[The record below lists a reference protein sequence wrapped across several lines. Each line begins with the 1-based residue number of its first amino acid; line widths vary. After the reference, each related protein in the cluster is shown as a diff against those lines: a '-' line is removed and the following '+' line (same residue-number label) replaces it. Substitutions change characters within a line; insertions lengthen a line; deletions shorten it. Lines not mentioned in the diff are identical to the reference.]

1 MGRPRDSRRLGLP
14 AIFLVLK
21 RAPKCLIHLHFDL
34 CNLILV
40 PSLVGNGMRPEKM
53 ETHSDAAAAATAR
66 RERLRRMGL
75 AIGWTI
81 GGVGA
86 GIMALVLPFVTPAFR
101 RFVLPYVPA
110 TPVQLESVLG
120 HVRGRV
126 GRVVDLGSGDG
137 RVVSR

>member
-1 MGRPRDSRRLGLP
+1 
-14 AIFLVLK
+14 
-21 RAPKCLIHLHFDL
+21 
-34 CNLILV
+34 
-40 PSLVGNGMRPEKM
+40 MRPEKM
-53 ETHSDAAAAATAR
+53 ETQADAAVATAR